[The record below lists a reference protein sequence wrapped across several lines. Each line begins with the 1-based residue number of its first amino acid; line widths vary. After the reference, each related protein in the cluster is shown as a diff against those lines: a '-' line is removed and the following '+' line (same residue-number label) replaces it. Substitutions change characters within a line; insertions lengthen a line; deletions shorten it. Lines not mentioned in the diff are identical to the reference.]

1 MSITPANDFLAL
13 LLVNNPLV
21 GIVVRGWYRNFG
33 IIPDDVFRN
42 VLVFSMSAPLFGTL
56 RADFPTM
63 SEWFAEEGKMAS
75 SGFEG
80 HAAKRQRTDVEGYGV
95 QLGNRVHGYWCNFLS
110 VSLFFVSP
118 NVEFWAI

>member
-1 MSITPANDFLAL
+1 
-13 LLVNNPLV
+13 
-21 GIVVRGWYRNFG
+21 
-33 IIPDDVFRN
+33 
-42 VLVFSMSAPLFGTL
+42 MSAPLFGTL

-95 QLGNRVHGYWCNFLS
+95 QLGNRVHGYWCNFLF
-110 VSLFFVSP
+110 VSLFFCFAKCRVLGDIGGSTKFIDIGKCLAMHAGLAQLHYRP
-118 NVEFWAI
+118 TYFC